1 MPTHNRYDFAGK
13 VVLVTGGGSG
23 IGRAIARAFLD
34 NGASVAVV
42 GRRPEK
48 LDETL
53 AGSDPE
59 RAYALPA
66 DIADPAAARQ
76 VVADVV
82 ARFGRLDVFVN
93 NAARYLAGPFD
104 AMTDED
110 WEGLR
115 RTNVDAFV
123 HLARAALPE
132 LERTGGNLVAVG
144 SVSGLRGDWG
154 QSGYN
159 ATKALVMNFVQSLAL
174 DYGARGVRLNS
185 VAPAFTRTEATDGV
199 GGDAESLAP
208 FVNRI
213 PLGRPGEPEDVA
225 PAVLFLASA
234 DAAYVTGATLAVDGG
249 TSASTGQPHV
259 E

>member
-1 MPTHNRYDFAGK
+1 MSTVNSYAFDDK

-23 IGRAIARAFLD
+23 IGQAIARAFLD
-34 NGASVAVV
+34 HGAKVAVV

-48 LDETL
+48 LQETL
-53 AGSDPE
+53 AGYPSD
-59 RAYALPA
+59 RVLALA
-66 DIADPAAARQ
+66 VDIADPTQAAG
-76 VVADVV
+76 VVSAVV
-82 ARFGRLDVFVN
+82 ARFGVLDVFVN
-93 NAARYLAGPFD
+93 NAASYLNKPFTE
-104 AMTDED
+104 MTPTE

-123 HLARAALPE
+123 QLAQAALPE
-132 LERTGGNLVAVG
+132 LERSGGNLVAVG

-154 QSGYN
+154 QSAYN

-174 DYGARGVRLNS
+174 DYGGRGVRVNS
-185 VAPAFTRTEATDGV
+185 VAPAFTRTEVTAGMGD
-199 GGDAESLAP
+199 DAETLAP

-213 PLGRPGEPEDVA
+213 ALGRPGEPADIA

-234 DAAYVTGATLAVDGG
+234 DAAYITGATLAVDGG

-259 E
+259 V